1 MAGIYLHIPFC
12 KQACNYCNFHF
23 TTSLRY
29 KTELV
34 NALIKEIGL
43 QKDFL
48 QEESIATIYFGGG
61 TPSLLTLDECGAI
74 LKKIREE
81 FNIDDGVEI
90 TLEANPD
97 NISKENLVAWKDSGI
112 NRLSIG
118 IQSFFEEDLIW
129 MNRAHT
135 ASEAIDNLQLA
146 ITEFKNISI
155 DLIYG
160 SPLLSDDMWKKNVE
174 TAINL
179 NIPHL
184 SCYALTV
191 EEKTPLHKQIL
202 LNKTTDVD
210 IDKQARQFLLL
221 MQWLKQNGYDH
232 YEVSNFAKPG
242 YRSRHNSSYWQ
253 GKKYLGLGPS
263 AHSYNGV
270 IRKWNV
276 ANNNNYIK
284 AINSGTVETE
294 TEVLTET
301 EKMNEYIMVSLRTM
315 EGLDLEKIKS
325 VWGEEKLK
333 TVNERLIRF
342 KENDLVIKEANK
354 IKLTEEG
361 MLRADG
367 IAADLFAYTITS
379 SIL

>member
-34 NALIKEIGL
+34 NALIEEIGL